1 MEFNILLGIDIGTD
15 DNVDEVEFANEN
27 EELFETYVLLSD
39 EQYDEDGIPCLFCT
53 SPWGGDCKLLDNGL
67 FTALFNAELVM
78 FMFEFGKPLFTP
90 LLDGVDTL
98 ASNCDNC

>member
-39 EQYDEDGIPCLFCT
+39 E
-53 SPWGGDCKLLDNGL
+53 
-67 FTALFNAELVM
+67 
-78 FMFEFGKPLFTP
+78 
-90 LLDGVDTL
+90 
-98 ASNCDNC
+98 